1 MTALRILGYWVAAS
15 LILAGLWAA
24 YRAAVG
30 DIESPADAEMTCPG
44 CDELARQLA
53 AANEHVRLLERAN
66 AGLAAKVD
74 DMLVRRRRG
83 VAS

>member
-1 MTALRILGYWVAAS
+1 MTALHFLGWW
-15 LILAGLWAA
+15 LLAGFALACLWAA

-30 DIESPADAEMTCPG
+30 DIESGAGVEPPCPR
-44 CDELARQLA
+44 CLAKDE
-53 AANEHVRLLERAN
+53 HIRLLERAN

-83 VAS
+83 MAS